1 MVAVSTDRSWRRLQA
16 PTAHVSMPVVGDVW
30 GPHPGA
36 PTMSNLRDIV
46 QSIAVGAAL
55 LLGLGLLI
63 AIGSS
68 GLELVALR

>member
-1 MVAVSTDRSWRRLQA
+1 
-16 PTAHVSMPVVGDVW
+16 
-30 GPHPGA
+30 
-36 PTMSNLRDIV
+36 MSNLRDIV